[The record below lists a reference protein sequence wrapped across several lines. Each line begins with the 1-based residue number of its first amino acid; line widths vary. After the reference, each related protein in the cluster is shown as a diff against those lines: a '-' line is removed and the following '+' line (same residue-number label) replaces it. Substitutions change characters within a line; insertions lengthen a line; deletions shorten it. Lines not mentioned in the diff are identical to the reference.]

1 MNTLILI
8 LGLLACGA
16 AITLVVRAL
25 SVGRLRTSQ
34 TVGQIADYGYVSPAP
49 AAHEPTRR
57 PLSTIAGAVADRLGA
72 ALGDT
77 GDQSKVK
84 ARLMAAAM
92 YETSVVKFTGY
103 RLLATIGAAALWLW
117 VSTTSGMPLALVIGG
132 AVLGAVMGW
141 VAPMAVVR
149 RRADDRLRQIER
161 EMPDLMDLLVVTVEA
176 GLSWASRSR
185 SRCAT
190 CSSAA
195 RRRRCGRSCGRCYRA
210 RRWASRSARSCVTCH
225 TRCGCSRRPT
235 PRSEPRKHL

>member
-49 AAHEPTRR
+49 TAHEPARR
-57 PLSTIAGAVADRLGA
+57 PLSSIAGAIADRLGA
-72 ALGDT
+72 ALGDS
-77 GDQSKVK
+77 GDQSKIK
-84 ARLMAAAM
+84 SRLMAAAM
-92 YETSVVKFTGY
+92 YETSVVKFMGY

-117 VSTTSGMPLALVIGG
+117 ASTTSGMPLALVIGG
-132 AVLGAVMGW
+132 AVLAAAMGW

-161 EMPDLMDLLVVTVEA
+161 EMPDLMDVLVVTVEA
-176 GLSWASRSR
+176 GLSFNGSLKVATERLEGPSETS
-185 SRCAT
+185 CA
-190 CSSAA
+190 
-195 RRRRCGRSCGRCYRA
+195 
-210 RRWASRSARSCVTCH
+210 
-225 TRCGCSRRPT
+225 
-235 PRSEPRKHL
+235 